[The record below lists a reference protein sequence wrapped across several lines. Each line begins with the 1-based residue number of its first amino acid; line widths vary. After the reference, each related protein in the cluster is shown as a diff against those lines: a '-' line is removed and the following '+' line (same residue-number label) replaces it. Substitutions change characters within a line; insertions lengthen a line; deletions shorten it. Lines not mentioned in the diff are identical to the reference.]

1 MINRSSFVHEN
12 GRHRRAQRARAHTW
26 SKHRTDNDLFGCVSY
41 YMLRCLVPFP
51 LRIIFANRRK
61 RGTKQATKPMNGACA
76 RAPAHSHTHTQ
87 TRDTNSP
94 TSTNWFRQNQH
105 FFVNANFNHFLRL
118 TRPNRLQQPLQR
130 AFVRVFVFFIFF
142 FDLCLFFRALV
153 TTHTNRPISEKKK
166 PVSICRC
173 CLCTTSF
180 IRISYWMCL
189 DFITMYRG
197 AIGCGGG
204 EFQLNRCNNLQ
215 KHNEKPNRFAF
226 GRSLGCFSRTYTNI
240 FLLSFGFCVSKNTR
254 RWCSSSRH
262 AVVDIGP
269 NEKKWREKKKRKILN
284 SSSDCSCTKRKWS
297 LGRQWE
303 HTQADSDDKTC
314 FDQSQRNESIPSQRK
329 QKNRGHLSIAAESDA
344 STYR

>member
-1 MINRSSFVHEN
+1 M
-12 GRHRRAQRARAHTW
+12 
-26 SKHRTDNDLFGCVSY
+26 
-41 YMLRCLVPFP
+41 
-51 LRIIFANRRK
+51 
-61 RGTKQATKPMNGACA
+61 
-76 RAPAHSHTHTQ
+76 
-87 TRDTNSP
+87 
-94 TSTNWFRQNQH
+94 
-105 FFVNANFNHFLRL
+105 
-118 TRPNRLQQPLQR
+118 
-130 AFVRVFVFFIFF
+130 FIFSRIGY
-142 FDLCLFFRALV
+142 D
-153 TTHTNRPISEKKK
+153 THEPPDQRKKK

-240 FLLSFGFCVSKNTR
+240 FLLSFGFRVSKNTR

-329 QKNRGHLSIAAESDA
+329 QKNRGHLSIATESDA